1 MIVTPYDVLGIVG
14 VSIILITYFL
24 LQIGKIK
31 LEQVLYSFLNLIGSL
46 LIFISLLFSWNLASF
61 IIEVAWIFISLYGI
75 IKSLKRR
82 AS

>member
-1 MIVTPYDVLGIVG
+1 MIVTPYDLLGIAG